1 MENEIGTDISAIF
14 WKKCQNVQLQ
24 KQLDQSHNITNHSNV
39 TNKKRYRR
47 NNERKDYTNDKIDM
61 KILKKL
67 NIDLYFK
74 MKRKRKKSCRSF
86 TKTNKKF
93 SQIKV
98 YMIFKYLLKIYK
110 QCVRD
115 IKVKK
120 RTKKDCNTREMKGND
135 TQSIIKQNIFE
146 YLIRKNKM
154 TYSRNDKIF
163 QNDIFNIFSYI
174 AHFIDC
180 RKSKLYVRYMLSDGV
195 ERIGIILGHPIFPA
209 IPLWIFDVI
218 RLISNN
224 NQLYLIYSTDTRNVA
239 KWFGHLTSLV
249 NLSNLLHMKIE
260 QGNSDINAT
269 LILLHLGGIFTKNL
283 TDPINRQGMKYPC
296 SVLQKT
302 TFENVKNQLLKI
314 SKEKKLY
321 DNLSSFISSTIM
333 CVPRCT
339 GTNSFNLLMGKTHSL
354 SFC

>member
-1 MENEIGTDISAIF
+1 MF
-14 WKKCQNVQLQ
+14 
-24 KQLDQSHNITNHSNV
+24 
-39 TNKKRYRR
+39 R
-47 NNERKDYTNDKIDM
+47 
-61 KILKKL
+61 
-67 NIDLYFK
+67 
-74 MKRKRKKSCRSF
+74 
-86 TKTNKKF
+86 
-93 SQIKV
+93 
-98 YMIFKYLLKIYK
+98 
-110 QCVRD
+110 
-115 IKVKK
+115 
-120 RTKKDCNTREMKGND
+120 
-135 TQSIIKQNIFE
+135 
-146 YLIRKNKM
+146 YLIRKNKI
-154 TYSRNDKIF
+154 TYSKTDKIF

-195 ERIGIILGHPIFPA
+195 ERIGINLGHPIFPA

-218 RLISNN
+218 RLIFND

-249 NLSNLLHMKIE
+249 NLSNLLYMKIE
-260 QGNSDINAT
+260 QSNSDINAT

-321 DNLSSFISSTIM
+321 DNLSSFISSTLM

-339 GTNSFNLLMGKTHSL
+339 GTNSFNLTL
-354 SFC
+354 